1 MSRTGPRK
9 AYEWLALLA
18 CDLTVHRWAKLTRRR
33 TPNGEIATSRV
44 NWSALTRRDTATGVG
59 ISGSGQAKWMLTIPN
74 SVSSV
79 ETLAKAETWTQATK
93 PPVNP
98 GRFTALY
105 FARP

>member
-9 AYEWLALLA
+9 AYQWLALLA
-18 CDLTVHRWAKLTRRR
+18 CDLTVYRRAKLARRR
-33 TPNGEIATSRV
+33 TPSGEIARSRV
-44 NWSALTRRDTATGVG
+44 NWSALTRRDTATGAG
-59 ISGSGQAKWMLTIPN
+59 IFGSGQAASTLTIPN

-79 ETLAKAETWTQATK
+79 ETLANAETWTQATK

-98 GRFTALY
+98 GRFMALY